1 MLCRWPLYAEFLVV
15 AVAVPFV
22 LAVVMTFCAQ
32 VGIMLPV
39 RIAAQ
44 EFFGYLNFLLHAGG
58 KHGILLKL
66 ISREATCFHLVRR
79 RKVADG
85 SYE

>member
-1 MLCRWPLYAEFLVV
+1 
-15 AVAVPFV
+15 
-22 LAVVMTFCAQ
+22 
-32 VGIMLPV
+32 MLPV

-44 EFFGYLNFLLHAGG
+44 EFFGYLNFLLHAGR

>member
-1 MLCRWPLYAEFLVV
+1 MK
-15 AVAVPFV
+15 
-22 LAVVMTFCAQ
+22 
-32 VGIMLPV
+32 
-39 RIAAQ
+39 AALMSAH
-44 EFFGYLNFLLHAGG
+44 EFFRYLNFLLHADG
-58 KHGILLKL
+58 KHGILLTL